1 MFLRMFF
8 FHLFFRMSS
17 HCWLCHG
24 TFGNRRELRL
34 HVASAPHFR
43 LRVVCPWC
51 VGIER
56 TSNRMAD
63 FKKHVNVKHSGV
75 GVSNDFF
82 SEASG
87 FYLALYPTDYARVIN
102 PIPMTSPTAQ
112 TAIHAVRL
120 WLRGANSSRSASEW
134 EAGWNLGSATPPW
147 EEAQAIP
154 ASPVPATPVQ
164 PYSPTHPQ
172 MTASDMT
179 LRNVQEKDDQIDIDV
194 ELGGSLFVVVL
205 NSSVKLLITM
215 GQLQQQIRSIQPRP
229 VGKLADVRGTSFE
242 EVAGKVSSQ
251 LGVSEVFVDQ
261 VQMLV
266 PTPGRLPIPFPTCNP
281 QPVQPGCLPQSSQ
294 ISAARKPGQEAAQLL
309 SWGMLPL
316 LPPGRRNWDQDEA
329 VTLTGRNHSVKWPPS
344 GWRTFTA
351 ERRLQVFEFAAGLLD
366 ADLTGF
372 PVTSRSD
379 LLDKYNFMALPGSM
393 PPQQGPKSAMR
404 PANYQQLRAIATGEE
419 PDLRLLKT
427 YRNASQ
433 DRDDELDHL
442 IRVVDGAG
450 IPLRLER

>member
-17 HCWLCHG
+17 HCWLCPG

-134 EAGWNLGSATPPW
+134 EAGWNLGSATPLW

-154 ASPVPATPVQ
+154 TSPVPATPVQ

-179 LRNVQEKDDQIDIDV
+179 LRNVQEKDDRIDIDV

-205 NSSVKLLITM
+205 NSSVKRLTTM
-215 GQLQQQIRSIQPRP
+215 GQLQQQIQSIQPRP

-251 LGVSEVFVDQ
+251 LGVSKVFVDQ

-266 PTPGRLPIPFPTCNP
+266 PTPGRLPIPFPTCKP

-316 LPPGRRNWDQDEA
+316 LPPGRRNWDQDEV

-404 PANYQQLRAIATGEE
+404 LANYQQLRAIATGEE
-419 PDLRLLKT
+419 PDLRLLKM